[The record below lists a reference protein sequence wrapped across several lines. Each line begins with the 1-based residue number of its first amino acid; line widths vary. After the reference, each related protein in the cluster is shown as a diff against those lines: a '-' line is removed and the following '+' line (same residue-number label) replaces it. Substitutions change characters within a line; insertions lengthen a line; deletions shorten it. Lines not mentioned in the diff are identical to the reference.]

1 MVNSFW
7 YQGRVILAA
16 DYDWTAVVINL
27 SRVRAVWKRMMR
39 ILSRKGV
46 EPRVSG
52 FFLKTVVQA
61 VLLFGLET
69 RLVTPCMGR
78 ALVMFQYQVA
88 RRLTGRL
95 PRRKTDRKWEY
106 TLAARARDE
115 AGFQTMEEY
124 IWRRYNTVAQYI
136 VTKSLLDLCEGS

>member
-1 MVNSFW
+1 
-7 YQGRVILAA
+7 
-16 DYDWTAVVINL
+16 
-27 SRVRAVWKRMMR
+27 
-39 ILSRKGV
+39 
-46 EPRVSG
+46 
-52 FFLKTVVQA
+52 
-61 VLLFGLET
+61 
-69 RLVTPCMGR
+69 MGR